1 MAVVES
7 GPTQVQTVLA
17 RGGIADPP
25 MTLEEAR
32 SDAGRRERIQAIRK
46 RINEQG
52 IKYIFFQQVSVSGHV
67 NGKGVSATQWEKVAE
82 DGYQL
87 VYGATA
93 DLFVDRADRYI
104 GFGPEESE
112 LAALADLDT
121 FAQLPWDSRVA
132 RVFCDCYDTETGKL
146 LEADPRQ
153 NLKRTVNEVE
163 QELGYTFLCG
173 IEPEMMWMKRPRGS
187 IDPGEAE
194 GITKPWCY
202 HINQFEE
209 LRPIILDVI
218 DFGEKLGINPTYGD
232 HEDSPGQLE
241 LNFLFDRAV
250 RTADNLSSYRQL
262 CAAVARKH
270 TQEGTYGEGT
280 EVIAT
285 FMPKPFT
292 GVSANGAHHHFTLV
306 DEDGNNVFYDKDG
319 PAKLSELGLQF
330 MGGILEHAR
339 GLCAI
344 TAPTVNSYKRFWDFG
359 FWAPIYKDYGWQNRT
374 TLVRV
379 ASGGR
384 FEFRAVDSSC
394 NPYLTQAAL
403 LRAGLDG
410 VKRKLDPGP
419 PQQRNIY
426 DVIEEGKEVERV
438 PAHLGEAIEALEADD
453 VVKSA
458 LPGRLLDVYLH
469 YKKDEWERFLAA
481 VTDWERE
488 RYLDI
493 LP

>member
-7 GPTQVQTVLA
+7 GPTQIQTVLA

-132 RVFCDCYDTETGKL
+132 RVFCDCYDTETGQL

-173 IEPEMMWMKRPRGS
+173 VEPEMMWMKRPRGS
-187 IDPGEAE
+187 MDPGEAE

-270 TQEGTYGEGT
+270 TQEGTYGEDT

-339 GLCAI
+339 ALCAI

-426 DVIEEGKEVERV
+426 DVIEEGKDVERV
-438 PAHLGEAIEALEADD
+438 PAHLGEAIEALEADE

>member
-1 MAVVES
+1 MAVVERPS
-7 GPTQVQTVLA
+7 LVQEVLSKGP
-17 RGGIADPP
+17 IPDPHP
-25 MTLEEAR
+25 TLDEAR
-32 SDAGRRERIQAIRK
+32 NDPARWAKIDEIRARID
-46 RINEQG
+46 ELG

-67 NGKGVSATQWEKVAE
+67 NGKGVAASMWERVASE
-82 DGYQL
+82 GYQL

-112 LAALADLDT
+112 LAAIADLDT
-121 FAQLPWDSRVA
+121 FQQLPWDSRVA

-153 NLKRTVNEVE
+153 NLKRTVNEIE
-163 QELGYTFLCG
+163 AELGYTFLCG
-173 IEPEMMWMKRPRGS
+173 IEPEMMWMRRPTGA
-187 IDPGEAE
+187 DAGAAE
-194 GITKPWCY
+194 GLTKPWCY

-209 LRPIILDVI
+209 LRPVILDVI
-218 DFGEKLGINPTYGD
+218 EYGEKLGIHPTYGD

-250 RTADNLSSYRQL
+250 RTADNLSTYRQL
-262 CAAVARKH
+262 CAAVAREH
-270 TQEGTYGEGT
+270 TRRGTYGDDY
-280 EVIAT
+280 EVLAT

-306 DEDGNNVFYDKDG
+306 DEEGNNVFYDKDG
-319 PAKLSELGLQF
+319 PAKLSKIGLQF

-410 VKRKLDPGP
+410 VKRKLDPGK

-426 DVIEEGKEVERV
+426 DVIEEGAEVERV
-438 PAHLGEAIEALEADD
+438 PDHLGEALQALEEDD

-481 VTDWERE
+481 VTDWERD
-488 RYLDI
+488 RYLDV

>member
-1 MAVVES
+1 MATVEA
-7 GPTQVQTVLA
+7 GPTQIQSVLA
-17 RGGIADPP
+17 KGPIPDPLP
-25 MTLEEAR
+25 TLEKAR
-32 SDAGRRERIQAIRK
+32 SDPARRERIQEIRK

-67 NGKGVSATQWEKVAE
+67 NGKGVAASMWEKVAE

-93 DLFVDRADRYI
+93 DLFVDREDRYI

-112 LAALADLDT
+112 LAAIADLDT
-121 FAQLPWDSRVA
+121 FAQLPWDARVA
-132 RVFCDCYDTETGKL
+132 RVFCDCYDTENGKL

-153 NLKRTVNEVE
+153 SLKRIVNEVE

-173 IEPEMMWMKRPRGS
+173 VEPEMMWMKRPKGS
-187 IDPGEAE
+187 DASQAE

-218 DFGEKLGINPTYGD
+218 DYGERLGINPSYGD

-250 RTADNLSSYRQL
+250 RTADNLSTYRQI
-262 CAAVARKH
+262 CQAVARKH
-270 TQEGTYGEGT
+270 TQEGTYGDDV

-306 DEDGNNVFYDKDG
+306 DEDGVNVFYDPDG
-319 PAKLSELGLQF
+319 PAKLSRLGLQF
-330 MGGILEHAR
+330 MGGILDHYR

-384 FEFRAVDSSC
+384 FEYRAVDSSC

-410 VKRKLDPGP
+410 VKRKLDPGE
-419 PQQRNIY
+419 PQQRNVY
-426 DVIEEGKEVERV
+426 DVLAEGKEIPRV
-438 PAHLGEAIEALEADD
+438 PGHLGEALEALEGDD

-458 LPGRLLDVYLH
+458 LPGRLYDVYMH
-469 YKKDEWERFLAA
+469 YKRDEWERFLSA
-481 VTDWERE
+481 VTDWERD

>member
-1 MAVVES
+1 MAVVET
-7 GPTQVQTVLA
+7 GPSQVQTVLA
-17 RGGIADPP
+17 RGEIPDPFP
-25 MTLEEAR
+25 TLDEAR
-32 SDAGRRERIQAIRK
+32 SDARRHERIQEIRK

-52 IKYIFFQQVSVSGHV
+52 IKYLFFQQVSVSGHV
-67 NGKGVSATQWEKVAE
+67 NGKGVSSTMWEKVAE

-93 DLFVDRADRYI
+93 DLFVDRQDRYI

-112 LAALADLDT
+112 LAAIADLDT
-121 FAQLPWDSRVA
+121 FAQLPWDPRVA
-132 RVFCDCYDTETGKL
+132 RVFCDCYDTETGGL

-153 NLKRTVNEVE
+153 NLKRTMNEVE
-163 QELGYTFLCG
+163 RELGYTFLCG
-173 IEPEMMWMKRPRGS
+173 VEPEMMWMKKTD
-187 IDPGEAE
+187 DPNEAE
-194 GITKPWCY
+194 GLTKPWCY

-218 DFGEKLGINPTYGD
+218 DYGEKLGINPTYGD

-250 RTADNLSSYRQL
+250 RTADNLSTYRQI

-270 TQEGTYGEGT
+270 G
-280 EVIAT
+280 VVAT

-306 DEDGNNVFYDKDG
+306 DESGSNVFYDADG
-319 PAKLSELGLQF
+319 PAKLSEVGRQF
-330 MGGILEHAR
+330 MGGILDHYRA
-339 GLCAI
+339 LCAI
-344 TAPTVNSYKRFWDFG
+344 TASTVNSYKRFWDFG

-374 TLVRV
+374 CLVRV

-384 FEFRAVDSSC
+384 FEYRAVDSAC

-410 VKRKLDPGP
+410 VRRGLDPGE
-419 PQQRNIY
+419 PQQRNVY
-426 DVIEEGKEVERV
+426 DVLAEGVEIPRV
-438 PAHLGEAIEALEADD
+438 PEHLGEALAALEEDD

-458 LPGRLLDVYLH
+458 LPGRLYEVFKH
-469 YKKDEWERFLAA
+469 YKRDEWEQYLAA

-488 RYLDI
+488 RYLDV

>member
-1 MAVVES
+1 
-7 GPTQVQTVLA
+7 
-17 RGGIADPP
+17 
-25 MTLEEAR
+25 
-32 SDAGRRERIQAIRK
+32 
-46 RINEQG
+46 
-52 IKYIFFQQVSVSGHV
+52 
-67 NGKGVSATQWEKVAE
+67 
-82 DGYQL
+82 
-87 VYGATA
+87 
-93 DLFVDRADRYI
+93 
-104 GFGPEESE
+104 
-112 LAALADLDT
+112 
-121 FAQLPWDSRVA
+121 
-132 RVFCDCYDTETGKL
+132 
-146 LEADPRQ
+146 
-153 NLKRTVNEVE
+153 
-163 QELGYTFLCG
+163 
-173 IEPEMMWMKRPRGS
+173 
-187 IDPGEAE
+187 
-194 GITKPWCY
+194 
-202 HINQFEE
+202 
-209 LRPIILDVI
+209 
-218 DFGEKLGINPTYGD
+218 
-232 HEDSPGQLE
+232 
-241 LNFLFDRAV
+241 
-250 RTADNLSSYRQL
+250 
-262 CAAVARKH
+262 
-270 TQEGTYGEGT
+270 
-280 EVIAT
+280 
-285 FMPKPFT
+285 MPKPFT

-306 DEDGNNVFYDKDG
+306 DEEGNERLLRRG
-319 PAKLSELGLQF
+319 RARRSSPKLGRQF
-330 MGGILEHAR
+330 MGGILDHAR

-426 DVIEEGKEVERV
+426 DVIDEGRRGRARARTTSARRSRRSR
-438 PAHLGEAIEALEADD
+438 PTTSCR
-453 VVKSA
+453 SA

>member
-7 GPTQVQTVLA
+7 GPTQIQTVLA
-17 RGGIADPP
+17 RGGIADPHA
-25 MTLEEAR
+25 TLDEAR

-121 FAQLPWDSRVA
+121 FQQLPWDSRVA

-187 IDPGEAE
+187 MDPGEAE

-250 RTADNLSSYRQL
+250 RTADNLSAYRQL

-270 TQEGTYGEGT
+270 TQEGTYGEDT

-426 DVIEEGKEVERV
+426 DVIEEGKDVERV

>member
-1 MAVVES
+1 MATVES
-7 GPTQVQTVLA
+7 GPTPVQSVLA
-17 RGGIADPP
+17 KGSIADPTP
-25 MTLEEAR
+25 TLDEAR
-32 SDAGRRERIQAIRK
+32 SDPERKKKIQEIRK
-46 RINEQG
+46 QINELG
-52 IKYIFFQQVSVSGHV
+52 IQYIFFQQVSISGHV
-67 NGKGVSATQWEKVAE
+67 NGKGVSATMWEKVAE
-82 DGYQL
+82 EGYQL

-93 DLFVDRADRYI
+93 DLFVDRSDRYI

-112 LAALADLDT
+112 LAAIADLDT

-132 RVFCDCYDTETGKL
+132 RVFCDCYDTETGEL
-146 LEADPRQ
+146 LESDSRQ
-153 NLKRTVNEVE
+153 SLKRIMNEVE
-163 QELGYTFLCG
+163 AELGYTFLCG
-173 IEPEMMWMKRPRGS
+173 IEPEMMWLKRPKGS
-187 IDPGEAE
+187 TDPGEAE

-202 HINQFEE
+202 HISQFEE

-218 DFGEKLGINPTYGD
+218 DFGQRLGINPSYGD

-250 RTADNLSSYRQL
+250 RTADNLSAYRQI
-262 CAAVARKH
+262 CQAVARKH
-270 TQEGTYGEGT
+270 TREGTYGAGT

-306 DEDGNNVFYDKDG
+306 DADGVNVFYDPDG
-319 PAKLSELGLQF
+319 PAKLSEIGLQF
-330 MGGILEHAR
+330 MGGILDHYRA
-339 GLCAI
+339 LCGI
-344 TAPTVNSYKRFWDFG
+344 TASTVNSYKRFWDFG

-374 TLVRV
+374 CLVRV

-384 FEFRAVDSSC
+384 FEYRAVDSAC

-403 LRAGLDG
+403 LKAGLDG

-419 PQQRNIY
+419 PQQRNVY
-426 DVIEEGKEVERV
+426 DVLAEGVDIPRV
-438 PAHLGEAIEALEADD
+438 PEHLGEALAALAEDE

-458 LPGRLLDVYLH
+458 LPGRLYDVYMH
-469 YKKDEWERFLAA
+469 YKRDEWERHCSE
-481 VTDWERE
+481 VTDWDVKE
-488 RYLDI
+488 YLDV

>member
-17 RGGIADPP
+17 RGGIADPHP
-25 MTLEEAR
+25 TLDEAR

-112 LAALADLDT
+112 LAAIADLDT
-121 FAQLPWDSRVA
+121 FAQLPWDPRVA

-146 LEADPRQ
+146 LAADPRQ
-153 NLKRTVNEVE
+153 SLKRIVNEVE

-187 IDPGEAE
+187 MDPGEAE

-394 NPYLTQAAL
+394 NPYLSQAAL

-426 DVIEEGKEVERV
+426 DVIEEGKDVERV

>member
-17 RGGIADPP
+17 RGGIADPHP
-25 MTLEEAR
+25 TLDEAR

-112 LAALADLDT
+112 LAAIADLDT
-121 FAQLPWDSRVA
+121 FAQLPWDPRVA

-153 NLKRTVNEVE
+153 SLKRIVNEVE

-187 IDPGEAE
+187 MDPGEAE

-394 NPYLTQAAL
+394 NPYLSQAAL

-426 DVIEEGKEVERV
+426 DVIEEGKDVERV